1 MTKECV
7 NMSKK
12 SNNLRPP
19 LKWVGGKRQL
29 IPEIEKHFPKKFT
42 RYYEPFV
49 GGGAILFH
57 FQPKRAVI
65 NDYNEELINYYRV
78 VKEDVE
84 ALITE
89 LSKDI
94 YVNKEE
100 NFYAIR
106 ELDRSVGFK
115 NLSPVKRAARIQYL
129 NKTCYNGLYRVN
141 SSGQFNVP
149 FGRYKNPDIL
159 SEDVLRSVSDYFNAN
174 DIKIMNG
181 DFEESL
187 KYIRSTAFV
196 YFDPPYDPISESANF
211 TAYSSSGFDKNDQVR
226 LKKVCDQLD
235 KKGVKFLLS
244 NSSSDFI
251 MDLYKDYRI
260 IEIPARRSINSK
272 GDKRGP
278 VMEVL
283 VKNYD

>member
-1 MTKECV
+1 MECV
-7 NMSKK
+7 NMSEKL
-12 SNNLRPP
+12 NNLRPP

-65 NDYNEELINYYRV
+65 NDYNAELINYYRV

-106 ELDRSVGFK
+106 ELDRSVDFK